1 MWELR
6 HYGIY
11 YNSYRLELEWPS
23 GIYSW
28 VKSYGLKG
36 EIIMGEEQTQSI
48 VAELREITNKQEKHL
63 ENMVTVMNN
72 LYASQQKVEQNAF
85 DSINSAD
92 TSLNLVKEGMESI
105 KELSAKITAL
115 TEAVS
120 VATKNMED
128 MEKMTSMIM
137 GFANVIAG
145 ISNKTNMLSLN
156 ASIEAARAGEHGRGF
171 AVVANQVNQLAAQ
184 SAKASKEISDTMKSI
199 VSFNESMGN
208 DMNKILEIV
217 DIQNAMADSVD
228 DVFKKIL
235 GAAYAS
241 NDAAHSVEHEV
252 AYQRDITEDAKKSV
266 DTLSSTLDQIHN
278 VLR

>member
-1 MWELR
+1 M
-6 HYGIY
+6 
-11 YNSYRLELEWPS
+11 
-23 GIYSW
+23 
-28 VKSYGLKG
+28 
-36 EIIMGEEQTQSI
+36 IMGENQNLEI
-48 VAELREITNKQEKHL
+48 VEELKEITDKQSTYL
-63 ENMVTVMNN
+63 SNMVTVMKN

-105 KELSAKITAL
+105 KELSDKITLL

-120 VATKNMED
+120 AATKNMED
-128 MEKMTSMIM
+128 LEKMTSMIM

-171 AVVANQVNQLAAQ
+171 AVVANQVNQLASQ
-184 SAKASKEISDTMKSI
+184 SAKASKEISDTMKSV

-217 DIQNAMADSVD
+217 DVQNTMAASVD

-235 GAAYAS
+235 DAAYAS

-266 DTLSSTLDQIHN
+266 ETLSATIDQVHN
-278 VLR
+278 VLV

>member
-1 MWELR
+1 MGDNQNLEIVEEL
-6 HYGIY
+6 
-11 YNSYRLELEWPS
+11 
-23 GIYSW
+23 
-28 VKSYGLKG
+28 K
-36 EIIMGEEQTQSI
+36 
-48 VAELREITNKQEKHL
+48 EITSKQSTYL
-63 ENMVTVMNN
+63 DNMVMVMNN

-105 KELSAKITAL
+105 KELSEKITLL
-115 TEAVS
+115 TAAVS
-120 VATKNMED
+120 AATKNMED
-128 MEKMTSMIM
+128 LEKMTSMIM

-156 ASIEAARAGEHGRGF
+156 ASIEAARAGEHRGF
-171 AVVANQVNQLAAQ
+171 AVVANQVNQLASQ
-184 SAKASKEISDTMKSI
+184 SAKASKEISDTMKSV

-217 DIQNAMADSVD
+217 DIQNTMADSVD
-228 DVFKKIL
+228 EVFKKIL
-235 GAAYAS
+235 DAAYAS

-266 DTLSSTLDQIHN
+266 ETLSATLDQVHN
-278 VLR
+278 VLI

>member
-1 MWELR
+1 ME
-6 HYGIY
+6 GD
-11 YNSYRLELEWPS
+11 
-23 GIYSW
+23 
-28 VKSYGLKG
+28 
-36 EIIMGEEQTQSI
+36 IIMGENQNLEI
-48 VAELREITNKQEKHL
+48 VEELKEITDKQSTYL
-63 ENMVTVMNN
+63 SNMVTVMKN

-105 KELSAKITAL
+105 KELSDKITLL

-120 VATKNMED
+120 AATKNMED
-128 MEKMTSMIM
+128 LEKMTSMIM
-137 GFANVIAG
+137 EFANVIAG

-171 AVVANQVNQLAAQ
+171 AVVANQVNQLASQ
-184 SAKASKEISDTMKSI
+184 SAKASKEISNTMKSV

-217 DIQNAMADSVD
+217 DVQNTMAASVD
-228 DVFKKIL
+228 DVFRKIL
-235 GAAYAS
+235 DAAYAS

-266 DTLSSTLDQIHN
+266 ETLSATIDQVHN
-278 VLR
+278 VLV

>member
-1 MWELR
+1 
-6 HYGIY
+6 
-11 YNSYRLELEWPS
+11 
-23 GIYSW
+23 
-28 VKSYGLKG
+28 
-36 EIIMGEEQTQSI
+36 MGELQEEGIVQELKVITEQQS
-48 VAELREITNKQEKHL
+48 KHL
-63 ENMVTVMNN
+63 QNMVVVMSG
-72 LYASQQKVEQNAF
+72 LYESQQKVEQNAF

-92 TSLNLVKEGMESI
+92 TSLNLVKEGLESI
-105 KELSAKITAL
+105 KELSKKITAL

-171 AVVANQVNQLAAQ
+171 AVVANQVNQLASQ

-208 DMNKILEIV
+208 DMNQILDIV
-217 DIQNAMADSVD
+217 NMQNTMATNVD
-228 DVFKKIL
+228 EVFNKML
-235 GAAYAS
+235 EAAYAS

-252 AYQRDITEDAKKSV
+252 AYQRDITEEAKKSV
-266 DTLSSTLDQIHN
+266 DTLSNTLEEIHR
-278 VLR
+278 VLE

>member
-1 MWELR
+1 M
-6 HYGIY
+6 
-11 YNSYRLELEWPS
+11 
-23 GIYSW
+23 
-28 VKSYGLKG
+28 KG
-36 EIIMGEEQTQSI
+36 DRGMDENQNLEIIEE
-48 VAELREITNKQEKHL
+48 LKEITGKQSTYIS
-63 ENMVTVMNN
+63 NMVTVMNN

-105 KELSAKITAL
+105 RELSEKITLL

-120 VATKNMED
+120 AATKNMED

-171 AVVANQVNQLAAQ
+171 AVVANQVNQLASQ
-184 SAKASKEISDTMKSI
+184 SAKASKEISDTMKSV

-217 DIQNAMADSVD
+217 DIQNTMAVNVD
-228 DVFKKIL
+228 EVFKKIL
-235 GAAYAS
+235 DAAYAS
-241 NDAAHSVEHEV
+241 NDVAHSVETEV
-252 AYQRDITEDAKKSV
+252 SYQRDITEDAKDLV
-266 DTLSSTLDQIHN
+266 ETLSESLKQVHN
-278 VLR
+278 VLV

>member
-1 MWELR
+1 
-6 HYGIY
+6 
-11 YNSYRLELEWPS
+11 
-23 GIYSW
+23 
-28 VKSYGLKG
+28 
-36 EIIMGEEQTQSI
+36 MGEAQNQGIIEELKTITSKQS
-48 VAELREITNKQEKHL
+48 THL
-63 ENMVTVMNN
+63 VNMVTVMNN
-72 LYASQQKVEQNAF
+72 LYTSQQKVEQNAF

-105 KELSAKITAL
+105 KELSEKITLL

-120 VATKNMED
+120 AATKNMED

-184 SAKASKEISDTMKSI
+184 SAKASKEISDTMKSV

-208 DMNKILEIV
+208 DMNKILEVV
-217 DIQNAMADSVD
+217 DIQNTMAASVNE
-228 DVFKKIL
+228 VFKKIL
-235 GAAYAS
+235 DAAYAS

-266 DTLSSTLDQIHN
+266 ETLSELFDQVHT
-278 VLR
+278 VLE

>member
-1 MWELR
+1 
-6 HYGIY
+6 
-11 YNSYRLELEWPS
+11 
-23 GIYSW
+23 
-28 VKSYGLKG
+28 
-36 EIIMGEEQTQSI
+36 MGEEQNQNIVKELKEIADKQS
-48 VAELREITNKQEKHL
+48 KYL
-63 ENMVTVMNN
+63 EGMLTVMDN
-72 LYASQQKVEQNAF
+72 LYSSQQKVEQNAF

-105 KELSAKITAL
+105 KELSDKITVL

-120 VATKNMED
+120 AATKNMEN

-184 SAKASKEISDTMKSI
+184 SAKASKEISDTMKSV
-199 VSFNESMGN
+199 VSFNESMGA

-217 DIQNAMADSVD
+217 DIQNSMATSVD
-228 DVFKKIL
+228 EVFKKIL
-235 GAAYAS
+235 DAAYAS
-241 NDAAHSVEHEV
+241 NEAAHSVEHEV
-252 AYQRDITEDAKKSV
+252 AYQRDVTEDAKKSV
-266 DTLSSTLDQIHN
+266 ENISDTLVQVHN
-278 VLR
+278 VLK

>member
-1 MWELR
+1 
-6 HYGIY
+6 
-11 YNSYRLELEWPS
+11 
-23 GIYSW
+23 
-28 VKSYGLKG
+28 
-36 EIIMGEEQTQSI
+36 MGENQNLEI
-48 VAELREITNKQEKHL
+48 VEELKEITDKQSAYL
-63 ENMVTVMNN
+63 SNMVTVMRN
-72 LYASQQKVEQNAF
+72 LYESQQKVEQNAF
-85 DSINSAD
+85 DFINSAD

-105 KELSAKITAL
+105 KELSEKITLL

-128 MEKMTSMIM
+128 LEKMTSMIM

-171 AVVANQVNQLAAQ
+171 AVVANQVNQLASQ
-184 SAKASKEISDTMKSI
+184 SAKASKEISDTMKSV

-217 DIQNAMADSVD
+217 EIQNTMAASVE

-235 GAAYAS
+235 DAAYAS

-266 DTLSSTLDQIHN
+266 ETLSATIDQVHS
-278 VLR
+278 VLV

>member
-1 MWELR
+1 M
-6 HYGIY
+6 
-11 YNSYRLELEWPS
+11 
-23 GIYSW
+23 
-28 VKSYGLKG
+28 KG
-36 EIIMGEEQTQSI
+36 DRIMGEDQNRG
-48 VAELREITNKQEKHL
+48 VVRELKEITSKQSAHL

-105 KELSAKITAL
+105 KELSEKITLL
-115 TEAVS
+115 TQAVS

-184 SAKASKEISDTMKSI
+184 SAKASKEISDTMKSV
-199 VSFNESMGN
+199 VSFNESMGS

-217 DIQNAMADSVD
+217 DIQNSMADSVD
-228 DVFKKIL
+228 EVFKKIL
-235 GAAYAS
+235 DAAYAS

-266 DTLSSTLDQIHN
+266 DTLSGTLDRVRN
-278 VLR
+278 VLQ

>member
-1 MWELR
+1 
-6 HYGIY
+6 
-11 YNSYRLELEWPS
+11 
-23 GIYSW
+23 
-28 VKSYGLKG
+28 
-36 EIIMGEEQTQSI
+36 MGENQNLEI
-48 VAELREITNKQEKHL
+48 VEELKEITDKQSAYL
-63 ENMVTVMNN
+63 SNMVTVMNN
-72 LYASQQKVEQNAF
+72 LFTSQHKVEQNAF

-105 KELSAKITAL
+105 KELSEKITLL

-120 VATKNMED
+120 AATKNMED
-128 MEKMTSMIM
+128 LEKMTSMIM

-171 AVVANQVNQLAAQ
+171 AVVANQVNQLASQ
-184 SAKASKEISDTMKSI
+184 SAKASKEISDTMKSV

-208 DMNKILEIV
+208 DMSKILEIV
-217 DIQNAMADSVD
+217 DVQNTMAASVD

-235 GAAYAS
+235 DAAYAS
-241 NDAAHSVEHEV
+241 NEAAHSVEHEV

-266 DTLSSTLDQIHN
+266 ETLSETVDQVHN
-278 VLR
+278 VLV

>member
-1 MWELR
+1 M
-6 HYGIY
+6 
-11 YNSYRLELEWPS
+11 
-23 GIYSW
+23 
-28 VKSYGLKG
+28 KG
-36 EIIMGEEQTQSI
+36 DRIMGENQNLEIVEELKVITDKQSTY
-48 VAELREITNKQEKHL
+48 LS
-63 ENMVTVMNN
+63 NMVTVMKN
-72 LYASQQKVEQNAF
+72 LYESQQKVEQNAF

-105 KELSAKITAL
+105 KELSQKIELL

-120 VATKNMED
+120 AATKNMED
-128 MEKMTSMIM
+128 LEKMTSMIM

-171 AVVANQVNQLAAQ
+171 AVVANQVNQLASQ
-184 SAKASKEISDTMKSI
+184 SAKASKEISDTMKSV

-217 DIQNAMADSVD
+217 DVQNTMASSVD

-235 GAAYAS
+235 DAAYAS

-266 DTLSSTLDQIHN
+266 ETLATTIDQVHN
-278 VLR
+278 VLV

>member
-1 MWELR
+1 MGDNQNLEIVEEL
-6 HYGIY
+6 
-11 YNSYRLELEWPS
+11 
-23 GIYSW
+23 
-28 VKSYGLKG
+28 K
-36 EIIMGEEQTQSI
+36 
-48 VAELREITNKQEKHL
+48 EITSKQSTYL
-63 ENMVTVMNN
+63 DNMVMVMNN
-72 LYASQQKVEQNAF
+72 LYASQQKVEHNAF

-105 KELSAKITAL
+105 KELSERITLL
-115 TEAVS
+115 TAAVS
-120 VATKNMED
+120 AATKNMED
-128 MEKMTSMIM
+128 LEKMTSMIM

-171 AVVANQVNQLAAQ
+171 AVVANQVNQLASQ
-184 SAKASKEISDTMKSI
+184 SAKASKEISDTMKSV

-217 DIQNAMADSVD
+217 DIQNTMAASVD
-228 DVFKKIL
+228 EVFKKIL
-235 GAAYAS
+235 DAAYAS

-266 DTLSSTLDQIHN
+266 ETLSATLDQVHN
-278 VLR
+278 VLI